1 MSLEEK
7 LLETQVQEVKA
18 LGGGRWRW
26 TRHQSTKQTDIEFA
40 MNQVDL
46 DFGVV
51 FFTHLMYAV
60 HRDVFWTRYFYF
72 WFVNAELKGILA
84 ERYYF

>member
-7 LLETQVQEVKA
+7 FLKDQVQEVKA

-40 MNQVDL
+40 MNQVDFEYSSSMMNQVDL
-46 DFGVV
+46 G
-51 FFTHLMYAV
+51 
-60 HRDVFWTRYFYF
+60 
-72 WFVNAELKGILA
+72 
-84 ERYYF
+84 